1 MVLEL
6 LWFGA
11 GSPRGCYAGPG
22 AGGPACIAVLDLA
35 LRLVA
40 KPAGELVG
48 APALAP
54 PAEPVSGR
62 TPTPEPA
69 LERTCAPAQEAG
81 MEPVPEQ
88 DVAGMSAPELVLC
101 PEVASALRLPL
112 VPKAAFALELAQQ
125 PALAGLLLR
134 TRYENCCCRRL

>member
-1 MVLEL
+1 MLDPV
-6 LWFGA
+6 
-11 GSPRGCYAGPG
+11 PG
-22 AGGPACIAVLDLA
+22 ALLASSVLDVA
-35 LRLVA
+35 LQLVG

-69 LERTCAPAQEAG
+69 LERTRAPAQEAV

-88 DVAGMSAPELVLC
+88 DVSGMSVPELVLC

-112 VPKAAFALELAQQ
+112 VPQAAFALELAQQ
-125 PALAGLLLR
+125 PALVGLLLR

>member
-1 MVLEL
+1 MLDPV
-6 LWFGA
+6 
-11 GSPRGCYAGPG
+11 PG
-22 AGGPACIAVLDLA
+22 ALLASSVLDVA
-35 LRLVA
+35 LQLVG

-125 PALAGLLLR
+125 PALVGLLLW

>member
-22 AGGPACIAVLDLA
+22 AGGPACIASPGCGP
-35 LRLVA
+35 
-40 KPAGELVG
+40 PAGGKPGGVAGGSPGIGSTCGTSVQADAVSRAG
-48 APALAP
+48 AG
-54 PAEPVSGR
+54 VDTGSG
-62 TPTPEPA
+62 
-69 LERTCAPAQEAG
+69 QEAV
-81 MEPVPEQ
+81 METVPEQ

-112 VPKAAFALELAQQ
+112 VPQAAFALELAQQ
-125 PALAGLLLR
+125 PALAGASAPDPV
-134 TRYENCCCRRL
+134 

>member
-1 MVLEL
+1 MLDPV
-6 LWFGA
+6 
-11 GSPRGCYAGPG
+11 PG
-22 AGGPACIAVLDLA
+22 ALLASPVLDVA
-35 LRLVA
+35 FRLVA

-69 LERTCAPAQEAG
+69 LERTRAPAQEAV

-88 DVAGMSAPELVLC
+88 DVSGMSVPELVLC

-112 VPKAAFALELAQQ
+112 VPQAAFALELAQQ
-125 PALAGLLLR
+125 PALVGLLLR
-134 TRYENCCCRRL
+134 TRYENCCCRRLWL